1 MLKLIIYNDALF
13 CILVKKLTHTIFL
26 IVFKNVFIMIKTY
39 KFYNENS
46 LKSIYVQLNGLI
58 FNKLQFVQI
67 FF

>member
-1 MLKLIIYNDALF
+1 MTFSI
-13 CILVKKLTHTIFL
+13 TIQKQKFFF
-26 IVFKNVFIMIKTY
+26 IVFKNMFIMIKTY